1 MKAWMLLMSLL
12 IGLVGCAPGVTP
24 VPPPS
29 LAETPFS
36 SAELGFSMRY
46 PQGWVVE
53 EGETPGVITFLDSRV
68 KPGADS
74 MPAMPVSV
82 AVLSGP
88 RAGLGLPQGNITSP
102 GVLNPLLQLLGV
114 GMKIEAAA
122 PVAGTLAG
130 KPAARVEV
138 SGVLNVGTE
147 LVGRV
152 AAVDLGNRVWAAFA
166 LAPKSEWQAFE
177 PYFEQM
183 MGSVV
188 FR

>member
-1 MKAWMLLMSLL
+1 MKRWMLLMSLL

-74 MPAMPVSV
+74 LPAMPVSV

-152 AAVDLGNRVWAAFA
+152 AAVDLGNKVWAAFA
-166 LAPKSEWQAFE
+166 LAPKGEWQAFE

-188 FR
+188 FK